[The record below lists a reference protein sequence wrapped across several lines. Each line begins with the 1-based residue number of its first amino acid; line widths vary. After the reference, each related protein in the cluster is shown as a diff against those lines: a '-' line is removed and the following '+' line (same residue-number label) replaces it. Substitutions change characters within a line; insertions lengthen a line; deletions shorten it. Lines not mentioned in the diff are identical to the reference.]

1 MVVIREI
8 LLEGVIAFTIFFKG
22 GSLNKDWETLIHS
35 NTVNKLDYFKMYI
48 TILKL

>member
-22 GSLNKDWETLIHS
+22 GSLNKDW
-35 NTVNKLDYFKMYI
+35 KP
-48 TILKL
+48 